1 MKLTI
6 KQRLILSFLLLI
18 FLAGSIFYLGS
29 KNSNDL
35 HNWVSQIIRM
45 HGNRII
51 LSGKIA
57 KDVQYMSSIEKEIII
72 DVDRK
77 RLQVLDDSAEKKI
90 HEIDQ
95 YIEQIKPLLD
105 EEGKNDINNFSVKWK
120 EYLALFYEIRRLGS
134 GVNTNESNTEATRI
148 SLNEAK
154 KVSAEVIAI
163 TDEIIQKNQV
173 LLAKIDADA
182 IALYADGQRNMT
194 ILFSLIVII
203 SISVAYLIVSSI
215 SQSLNQAIT
224 SIKKIAVG
232 DFSGQITNIN
242 KDEIGN
248 VLEHINLTTLKLQE
262 SAQLA
267 KKVSEGDLT
276 VNTNRK
282 PEGELEIALR
292 NMVIKLR
299 DIVSGIMVGADNIA
313 AASQQMNSASQ
324 QMSAG
329 ATEQAASAEEVSSSM
344 EEMAS
349 NIQQNNE
356 NAKITEKIAVNAAE
370 EVQQSNK
377 AVSHTVVS
385 MKEIT
390 GKISIIGEIARQT
403 NLLALNAAI
412 EAARAGEQG
421 KGFAVVAAEVRKLAE
436 RSQAAANDIN
446 NLSSSGIEIA
456 EKSGKLLEQIVP
468 NIEKTSRLVM
478 DISASSKEQNT
489 GAEQINSALQQLSQ
503 VIQQNAAV
511 SEELAASS
519 AELLGQADQLKHA
532 VSFFKVNDNDNYY
545 NSRPGG
551 GFKKHAYSNGFAIKN
566 KPFAETNKNGV
577 HIDMGINGDGL
588 DEEYERF

>member
-120 EYLALFYEIRRLGS
+120 EYLTLFYEIRRLGS
-134 GVNTNESNTEATRI
+134 GVNTNESNAEATRI

-262 SAQLA
+262 SALLA

-276 VNTNRK
+276 VNTNKK

-577 HIDMGINGDGL
+577 HIDMGMNGDGL

>member
-57 KDVQYMSSIEKEIII
+57 RDVQYMSSIEKEIII

-120 EYLALFYEIRRLGS
+120 EYLTLFYEIRRLGS
-134 GVNTNESNTEATRI
+134 GVNTNESNAEATRI

-194 ILFSLIVII
+194 ILFSLIVVI

-566 KPFAETNKNGV
+566 KPFAETNRNGV

>member
-1 MKLTI
+1 
-6 KQRLILSFLLLI
+6 
-18 FLAGSIFYLGS
+18 LGS

-120 EYLALFYEIRRLGS
+120 EYLTLFYEIRRLGS
-134 GVNTNESNTEATRI
+134 GVNTNESNAEATRI

-262 SAQLA
+262 SALLA

-276 VNTNRK
+276 VNTNKK

-577 HIDMGINGDGL
+577 HIDMGMNGDGL

>member
-120 EYLALFYEIRRLGS
+120 EYLTLFYEIRRLGS
-134 GVNTNESNTEATRI
+134 GVNTNESNAEATRI

-224 SIKKIAVG
+224 SIKKIAAG

-532 VSFFKVNDNDNYY
+532 VSFFRVNDNDNYY

-566 KPFAETNKNGV
+566 KPFAETNRNGV

>member
-224 SIKKIAVG
+224 SIKKIAAG

>member
-120 EYLALFYEIRRLGS
+120 EYLTLFYEIRRLGS

-577 HIDMGINGDGL
+577 HIDMGMNGDGL

>member
-1 MKLTI
+1 M
-6 KQRLILSFLLLI
+6 
-18 FLAGSIFYLGS
+18 GN

-95 YIEQIKPLLD
+95 YLEQIKPLLD
-105 EEGKNDINNFSVKWK
+105 EDGKNDVNNFSVKWK
-120 EYLALFYEIRRLGS
+120 EYLTLFYEIRRLGS
-134 GVNTNESNTEATRI
+134 GVNTNESNAEATKI

-163 TDEIIQKNQV
+163 TDGIIQKNQV

-182 IALYADGQRNMT
+182 IALYTDGQRNMT

-215 SQSLNQAIT
+215 SRSLDQAIT
-224 SIKKIAVG
+224 SIKKIAIG
-232 DFSGQITNIN
+232 DFSGQIANIK

-248 VLEHINLTTLKLQE
+248 VLEHINVTTLKLQE
-262 SAQLA
+262 SAKLA

-276 VNTNRK
+276 VNTNKK
-282 PEGELEIALR
+282 PEGELEMALR
-292 NMVIKLR
+292 NMVLKLR

-377 AVSHTVVS
+377 AVSHTVIS

-532 VSFFKVNDNDNYY
+532 VSFFKVNENDNYNY
-545 NSRPGG
+545 HSRPGE
-551 GFKKHAYSNGFAIKN
+551 GFKKHPYSKGFSIKN
-566 KPFAETNKNGV
+566 KPVAETNKNGV
-577 HIDMGINGDGL
+577 HIDMGMNGDGL

>member
-1 MKLTI
+1 M
-6 KQRLILSFLLLI
+6 
-18 FLAGSIFYLGS
+18 GS

-120 EYLALFYEIRRLGS
+120 EYLTLFYEIRRLGS
-134 GVNTNESNTEATRI
+134 GVNTNESNAEATRI

>member
-1 MKLTI
+1 M
-6 KQRLILSFLLLI
+6 
-18 FLAGSIFYLGS
+18 GS

-120 EYLALFYEIRRLGS
+120 EYLTLFYEIRRLGS

-248 VLEHINLTTLKLQE
+248 VLGHINLTTLKLQE

-577 HIDMGINGDGL
+577 HIDMGMNGDGL

>member
-120 EYLALFYEIRRLGS
+120 EYLTLFYEIRRLGS
-134 GVNTNESNTEATRI
+134 GVNTNESNAEATRI

>member
-1 MKLTI
+1 M
-6 KQRLILSFLLLI
+6 
-18 FLAGSIFYLGS
+18 GS

-120 EYLALFYEIRRLGS
+120 EYLTLFYEIRRLGS
-134 GVNTNESNTEATRI
+134 GVNTNESNAEATRI

-224 SIKKIAVG
+224 SIKKIAAG

-532 VSFFKVNDNDNYY
+532 VSFFRVNDNDNYY

-566 KPFAETNKNGV
+566 KPFAETNRNGV

>member
-1 MKLTI
+1 M
-6 KQRLILSFLLLI
+6 
-18 FLAGSIFYLGS
+18 GS

-120 EYLALFYEIRRLGS
+120 EYLTLFYEIRRLGS
-134 GVNTNESNTEATRI
+134 GVNTNESNAEATRI

-566 KPFAETNKNGV
+566 KPFAETNRNGV

>member
-57 KDVQYMSSIEKEIII
+57 RDVQYMSSIEKEIII

-105 EEGKNDINNFSVKWK
+105 EEGKNGINNFSVKWK
-120 EYLALFYEIRRLGS
+120 EYLTLFYEIRRLGS
-134 GVNTNESNTEATRI
+134 GVNTNESNAEATRI

-566 KPFAETNKNGV
+566 KPFAETNRNGV

>member
-1 MKLTI
+1 M
-6 KQRLILSFLLLI
+6 
-18 FLAGSIFYLGS
+18 GS

>member
-1 MKLTI
+1 M
-6 KQRLILSFLLLI
+6 
-18 FLAGSIFYLGS
+18 GS

-57 KDVQYMSSIEKEIII
+57 RDVQYMSSIEKEIII

-120 EYLALFYEIRRLGS
+120 EYLTLFYEIRRLGS
-134 GVNTNESNTEATRI
+134 GVNTNESNAEATRI

-566 KPFAETNKNGV
+566 KPFAETNRNGV

>member
-1 MKLTI
+1 M
-6 KQRLILSFLLLI
+6 
-18 FLAGSIFYLGS
+18 
-29 KNSNDL
+29 
-35 HNWVSQIIRM
+35 
-45 HGNRII
+45 
-51 LSGKIA
+51 
-57 KDVQYMSSIEKEIII
+57 
-72 DVDRK
+72 
-77 RLQVLDDSAEKKI
+77 
-90 HEIDQ
+90 
-95 YIEQIKPLLD
+95 
-105 EEGKNDINNFSVKWK
+105 
-120 EYLALFYEIRRLGS
+120 
-134 GVNTNESNTEATRI
+134 
-148 SLNEAK
+148 
-154 KVSAEVIAI
+154 SAEVIAI

-262 SAQLA
+262 SALLA

-276 VNTNRK
+276 VNTNKK

-545 NSRPGG
+545 NARPGG

>member
-1 MKLTI
+1 M
-6 KQRLILSFLLLI
+6 
-18 FLAGSIFYLGS
+18 GS

-105 EEGKNDINNFSVKWK
+105 EEGKNGINNFSVKWK
-120 EYLALFYEIRRLGS
+120 EYLTLFYEIRRLGS
-134 GVNTNESNTEATRI
+134 GVNTNESNAEATRI

-566 KPFAETNKNGV
+566 KPFAETNRNGV